1 MNLTI
6 SAGHN
11 VAFMIQRLGWPWSM
25 LDSEEF
31 QKVERQF
38 IISTTAAR
46 SDTFPSYHQYNK
58 WCRRRHNI
66 RHLQFREQCPL
77 CGEQFHLTDGHL
89 TRESVSGQNWLVFII
104 RNRLMTSFSARRC
117 SCTPWTCQAD
127 IGLGFSRGYEIWV
140 FDSGTFSL
148 AGDGGIR
155 RVLFPTGL
163 WCRFHAKLTKAI
175 KNMNK

>member
-89 TRESVSGQNWLVFII
+89 ARESVSGQNWLVFHNQKSTYEFLQRPTLFMYTMNLPGWHRPGIFSWLW
-104 RNRLMTSFSARRC
+104 NLGLRLWHFLACWRRWH
-117 SCTPWTCQAD
+117 SESVISDRT
-127 IGLGFSRGYEIWV
+127 LMSLSRKVDEG
-140 FDSGTFSL
+140 
-148 AGDGGIR
+148 
-155 RVLFPTGL
+155 
-163 WCRFHAKLTKAI
+163 
-175 KNMNK
+175 N